1 MHISP
6 VYYFFMEPNVQ
17 TETTTTEQMPLSS
30 PTPTS
35 GRNSILI
42 PLAILA
48 GFGMVA
54 GAIFFGGGGAA
65 PYVVQTDEAENRVQ
79 PQDNGDPENVTPVT
93 AEDWIRGNPNAP
105 IQIVEYSDYDCP
117 FCKNFHE
124 TMNQIMAEYGTSGQ
138 VSWVY
143 RHFPLAQ
150 LHPNAPR
157 IALAAEC
164 VGHLGGNEAFWEFSD
179 LVFDERGTNEPTNIT
194 RLEES
199 AVTSGVDAAAFN
211 NCVDNEE
218 YMADVQADFENAVAV
233 GGRGTPHSIIIV
245 GNQTGVING
254 AQPYSAVKQ
263 NIDNLL
269 AQLNGT
275 AN

>member
-1 MHISP
+1 MDPIEQSP
-6 VYYFFMEPNVQ
+6 QPDSAPA
-17 TETTTTEQMPLSS
+17 TTTTQPVTTSA
-30 PTPTS
+30 TPFN
-35 GRNSILI
+35 RNSILV
-42 PLAILA
+42 PVAIIL

-54 GAIFFGGGGAA
+54 AAIFFSGGSQ
-65 PYVVQTDEAENRVQ
+65 PQYVVDTAGNENQVQ
-79 PQDNGDPENVTPVT
+79 EQDSGNPENINPVT
-93 AEDWIRGNPNAP
+93 AGDWIRGNPNAP

-138 VSWVY
+138 VAWVY

-164 VGHLGGNEAFWEFSD
+164 VGSLGGNEAFWTFSD

-194 RLEES
+194 RLEEF

-233 GGRGTPHSIIIV
+233 GGRGTPHSIVIV
-245 GNQTGVING
+245 GDQTGVING
-254 AQPYSAVKQ
+254 AQPYGAVKQ
-263 NIDNLL
+263 IVDNLI
-269 AQLNGT
+269 AQLGGT
-275 AN
+275 GS

>member
-1 MHISP
+1 MDPIEQSQSQP
-6 VYYFFMEPNVQ
+6 
-17 TETTTTEQMPLSS
+17 TETASNSTASASAASNPF
-30 PTPTS
+30 

-42 PLAILA
+42 PVAILL

-54 GAIFFGGGGAA
+54 AAIFFSAGGQ
-65 PYVVQTDEAENRVQ
+65 PQYVVDSGESENRVQ
-79 PQDNGDPENVTPVT
+79 PEDSGDPENINPVT
-93 AEDWIRGNPNAP
+93 ADDWIRGNPNAP

-124 TMNQIMAEYGTSGQ
+124 TMNQIMAEYGPTGQ

-164 VGHLGGNEAFWEFSD
+164 VGNLGGNEAFWTFSD
-179 LVFDERGTNEPTNIT
+179 LVFDERGTNDPTNIT
-194 RLEES
+194 RLEEF
-199 AVTSGVDAAAFN
+199 AVTSGVDATAFN

-218 YMADVQADFENAVAV
+218 YLNDVQEDFDNAVAV
-233 GGRGTPHSIIIV
+233 GGRGTPHSIVIV
-245 GNQTGVING
+245 GDQTGVING
-254 AQPYSAVKQ
+254 AQPYGAVKQ
-263 NIDNLL
+263 IVDNLL
-269 AQLNGT
+269 AQLEGT
-275 AN
+275 AG